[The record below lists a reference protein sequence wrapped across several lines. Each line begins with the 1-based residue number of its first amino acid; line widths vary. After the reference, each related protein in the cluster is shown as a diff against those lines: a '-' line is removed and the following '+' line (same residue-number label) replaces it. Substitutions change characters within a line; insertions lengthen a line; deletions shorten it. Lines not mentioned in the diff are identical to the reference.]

1 MTTLQATHTHRTPQT
16 SVAPRGAG
24 AAPPGAPGAPGFGAL
39 LDKQLAT
46 IDPEEAPRDD
56 AIEPEQTEESSAEST
71 NAKKSDRTEQG
82 ANTANDPDQASGD
95 DPQPDPDRV
104 FDPRLLHGTHIR
116 SARDLGALLDN
127 AAQIDLSR
135 ISSQELASAQAP
147 AQPEPPTPEH
157 LRRDPIAHEPRP
169 SRTLRAD
176 NADPNVKPTPQG
188 SNTPDARAAAREPIQ
203 TPLPDRP
210 VSEPITQSQP
220 AQVGVQSAAASVGPQ
235 PTAPAPAPR
244 ASATPVSVVSAASS
258 VQTTSS
264 SNSSGNGASL
274 DLGAQN
280 RPQILKAT
288 EAKSTD
294 PHAALKDR
302 IVSQVSRSLASVL
315 KEGGGSMT
323 LRLSPEHLGEVQIK
337 LSLRDGVVRA
347 RMETSSDDATK
358 LLQDSLPQLRAAL
371 EARGVRVDELTI
383 QQTSNTTP
391 GSSDPGVDPEADMSG
406 SDQRERGERQRSDTQ
421 SHPEDDSAGPIQADP
436 VRTTQSIWTHLG
448 LDAIA

>member
-1 MTTLQATHTHRTPQT
+1 MTTLQATQTTRTPQP

-46 IDPEEAPRDD
+46 IDPEETPRDD
-56 AIEPEQTEESSAEST
+56 ATEQPEETDTESSGTKANER
-71 NAKKSDRTEQG
+71 SDG
-82 ANTANDPDQASGD
+82 ANDQDASDG
-95 DPQPDPDRV
+95 PQPDPDRV
-104 FDPRLLHGTHIR
+104 FDPGLLHGTHIR
-116 SARDLGALLDN
+116 SARDLGAILDN

-135 ISSQELASAQAP
+135 ISSQELASPQTP
-147 AQPEPPTPEH
+147 AQPATQTPEH
-157 LRRDPIAHEPRP
+157 LRPDPNAHDPRP

-176 NADPNVKPTPQG
+176 NAEHNTRPAPNG
-188 SNTPDARAAAREPIQ
+188 SDQSQTRSVPREPIQ
-203 TPLPDRP
+203 TPLPDRAVTEP
-210 VSEPITQSQP
+210 VTQSQP
-220 AQVGVQSAAASVGPQ
+220 AQVGAQSAAASVGPQ
-235 PTAPAPAPR
+235 PITPAPSST
-244 ASATPVSVVSAASS
+244 ASGSPVPVVSAASS
-258 VQTTSS
+258 VQPTSS

-288 EAKSTD
+288 EPKSTD

-323 LRLSPEHLGEVQIK
+323 LRLSPEHLGEVRIK

-383 QQTSNTTP
+383 QQPSNTAP
-391 GSSDPGVDPEADMSG
+391 GASDPGLDPDADMSG
-406 SDQRERGERQRSDTQ
+406 SDQRGRGDRQRSDTQ
-421 SHPEDDSAGPIQADP
+421 PHPEDDSAGPIPSDP
-436 VRTTQSIWTHLG
+436 ARTTQSIWTHLG